1 MADKL
6 DLLGLQTVLAQA
18 DDQIHQA
25 FWPIDETQTAAIFQ
39 QPGCCCADLVQRASR
54 LCPNGIRVI
63 AGREIGWITDD
74 PIEVSG
80 RGQDTN
86 LP

>member
-39 QPGCCCADLVQRASR
+39 QPGCCCADLVQRAPDSVR
-54 LCPNGIRVI
+54 MGSGLLP
-63 AGREIGWITDD
+63 AGK
-74 PIEVSG
+74 
-80 RGQDTN
+80 
-86 LP
+86 